1 MHPDLRRALHL
12 SPPCSTLLAAYRAPF
27 PGDGAWEM
35 LEDKLKRLDRER
47 LFESVV
53 AQIESLIIDLRLKP
67 GVALPAERLLAQ
79 RFGVS
84 RTAIREAVKVLAQKG
99 LVEVQQG
106 RGILVARP
114 GHRSLSDSLHLLM
127 RLDGVGIGELTET
140 RLALETAIVR
150 LAALRSDPEGCATLR
165 DCVDHMARL
174 TGDAERWVDY
184 DIAFHRTLA
193 VMARNQLLVWI
204 VSSIRDLLRESILQ
218 GFNAEGAVVRA
229 MKYHEEILEA
239 VCRKDPEAAAAAM
252 HKHLESVE
260 HDFIELGVIAPEG
273 RASTAPAE

>member
-1 MHPDLRRALHL
+1 
-12 SPPCSTLLAAYRAPF
+12 
-27 PGDGAWEM
+27 M
-35 LEDKLKRLDRER
+35 LEHRLKRLDRER

-53 AQIESLIIDLRLKP
+53 AQLESLIIDLRLAP
-67 GVALPAERLLAQ
+67 GVALPAERLLAE

-106 RGILVARP
+106 KGILVARP
-114 GHRSLSDSLHLLM
+114 GHHALSDSLHLLM

-165 DCVDHMARL
+165 DCAEHMARL
-174 TGDAERWVDY
+174 TDDPERWVDY
-184 DIAFHRTLA
+184 DIAFHHTLA

-204 VSSIRDLLRESILQ
+204 ISSIRELLRESILN
-218 GFNAEGAVVRA
+218 GFNAEGAVMRA
-229 MKYHEEILEA
+229 MTYHEDILEA
-239 VCRKDPEAAAAAM
+239 VCRKDPEAAVAAM

-260 HDFIELGVIAPEG
+260 HDFINLGVITPSDRGSAHPMN
-273 RASTAPAE
+273 

>member
-1 MHPDLRRALHL
+1 
-12 SPPCSTLLAAYRAPF
+12 
-27 PGDGAWEM
+27 M

-53 AQIESLIIDLRLKP
+53 SQIESLIIDLQLAP
-67 GVALPAERLLAQ
+67 GVALPAERLLAE

-84 RTAIREAVKVLAQKG
+84 RTAVREAVKVLAQKG

-140 RLALETAIVR
+140 RMALETAIVR

-165 DCVDHMARL
+165 D
-174 TGDAERWVDY
+174 
-184 DIAFHRTLA
+184 
-193 VMARNQLLVWI
+193 
-204 VSSIRDLLRESILQ
+204 
-218 GFNAEGAVVRA
+218 
-229 MKYHEEILEA
+229 
-239 VCRKDPEAAAAAM
+239 
-252 HKHLESVE
+252 
-260 HDFIELGVIAPEG
+260 
-273 RASTAPAE
+273 

>member
-1 MHPDLRRALHL
+1 
-12 SPPCSTLLAAYRAPF
+12 
-27 PGDGAWEM
+27 M

-53 AQIESLIIDLRLKP
+53 SQIESLIIDLQLAS
-67 GVALPAERLLAQ
+67 GVALPAERQLAE

-84 RTAIREAVKVLAQKG
+84 RTAIREAMKVLAQKG

-127 RLDGVGIGELTET
+127 RLDGVGIGELVET
-140 RLALETAIVR
+140 RMALETTIVR
-150 LAALRSDPEGCATLR
+150 LAALRSDPEGCASLR
-165 DCVDHMARL
+165 DCADHMACL
-174 TGDAERWVDY
+174 TGDAERWVEF
-184 DIAFHRTLA
+184 DISFHHTLA
-193 VMARNQLLVWI
+193 LMARNQLLVWI
-204 VSSIRDLLRESILQ
+204 NSSIRELLRASILQ
-218 GFNAEGAVVRA
+218 GFNAEGAVMRA
-229 MKYHEEILEA
+229 MRYHEEILEA

-260 HDFIELGVIAPEG
+260 HDFINLGVIVPDG
-273 RASTAPAE
+273 RASESPMD